1 MAEIRENI
9 TVIFEMDRP
18 EARIVGNDFEVTI
31 PSDMDK
37 SEIFSLIG
45 KIIVSC
51 KEKKPDE

>member
-9 TVIFEMDRP
+9 TVVFEMDRP

-37 SEIFSLIG
+37 SEILSLIG

>member
-1 MAEIRENI
+1 MAETRENI
-9 TVIFEMDRP
+9 TVIFEMDNP

-37 SEIFSLIG
+37 LEILHLID
-45 KIIVSC
+45 KIIIIR

>member
-1 MAEIRENI
+1 MAEIRENL
-9 TVIFEMDRP
+9 TVVFEMDSP

-37 SEIFSLIG
+37 LEILHLID
-45 KIIVSC
+45 KIIIIW

>member
-9 TVIFEMDRP
+9 TVVFEMDSP

-37 SEIFSLIG
+37 LEILHLID
-45 KIIVSC
+45 KIIIIR

>member
-9 TVIFEMDRP
+9 TVVFEMDSP

-37 SEIFSLIG
+37 LEILHLID
-45 KIIVSC
+45 KIIMIR